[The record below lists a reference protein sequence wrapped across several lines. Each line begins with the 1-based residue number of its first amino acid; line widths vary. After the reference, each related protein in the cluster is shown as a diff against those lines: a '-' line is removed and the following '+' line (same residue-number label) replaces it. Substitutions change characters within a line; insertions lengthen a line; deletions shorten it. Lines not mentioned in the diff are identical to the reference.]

1 MAELE
6 TDTSEVRAKHRFDE
20 QRLDEYLS
28 THLPGFSFRPGEA
41 LTVRQY
47 RSGQSSAT
55 FFLQKGPNKCVLR
68 KKAHESVVPGD
79 NLIERTYKVQKAL
92 FDAGF
97 PVPKTL
103 LYCNDVTVIGTEFYV
118 MAHVEGRIFRNVFHI
133 DVCPAERS
141 ALCVALIET
150 LSRLHSYNIHKL
162 NLTGYGQGK
171 GYCQREVTTW
181 KKQYERVAH
190 TDIPEMSQ
198 LADWLMNNLP
208 SKDNEECLVHGD
220 FKIDNIIFHPTEARA
235 IAVLDWELSTI
246 GNPISD
252 LAYFLIGYF
261 WPHEEPIYGGD
272 KSIGDIEGI
281 PPYED
286 LMSIYCRH
294 RGVDSPVHDWNFFLA
309 LSFFKI
315 AGITQG
321 IHARFLLG
329 NSSGEN
335 ASIFADMVKPLAE
348 KGLRLAKQYPSVSR
362 EKRSKS

>member
-79 NLIERTYKVQKAL
+79 NL
-92 FDAGF
+92 
-97 PVPKTL
+97 
-103 LYCNDVTVIGTEFYV
+103 
-118 MAHVEGRIFRNVFHI
+118 GRIFRNVFHI